1 MLTRSTDDSLVAAL
15 GVMGGSMQP
24 QGHLQVMLHL
34 LLDDMDPQEALDAPR
49 FCLDIESP
57 DGRVWV
63 EEGMP
68 TDTIR
73 ELNARGHRVELLTGY
88 KRSIFGRGQ
97 VIRILN
103 DGSRTAGSDH
113 RADGCALPE

>member
-1 MLTRSTDDSLVAAL
+1 MPPA
-15 GVMGGSMQP
+15 
-24 QGHLQVMLHL
+24 
-34 LLDDMDPQEALDAPR
+34 

-68 TDTIR
+68 METIR

-103 DGSRTAGSDH
+103 DGSRNSPAAIIVPTAVLWLSKRPFITSTVSAH
-113 RADGCALPE
+113 SAVKRLFSP